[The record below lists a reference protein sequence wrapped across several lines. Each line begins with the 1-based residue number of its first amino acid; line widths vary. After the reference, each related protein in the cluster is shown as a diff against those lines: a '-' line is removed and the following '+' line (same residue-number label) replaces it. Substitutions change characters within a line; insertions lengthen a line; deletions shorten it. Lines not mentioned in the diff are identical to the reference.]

1 MRRGKRRKRP
11 PCLASPART
20 EIHHDLKRLLEHACL
35 LVLPEGAGRVLV
47 ERSVTV
53 CKRDMKHEIKHAAIP
68 DCKGGSVA
76 DAALEAGSA
85 RLEHACAAH
94 SKKKA
99 TRACC
104 SLSRRLRIRTRLPMG
119 SGLPGESHPLRA
131 HHGAHTQLSAGVAC
145 TCMQHAHASRR
156 QTHGA
161 CWSSEDTCTRTMH
174 PLVHLLSD
182 RCRASVASS
191 DELHGLFRTE

>member
-1 MRRGKRRKRP
+1 MRREEKWKRLLVSRGSGS
-11 PCLASPART
+11 SPART

-53 CKRDMKHEIKHAAIP
+53 YMRETKCEIKRVAEL
-68 DCKGGSVA
+68 DCRGGSVA
-76 DAALEAGSA
+76 NAALKERSA

-119 SGLPGESHPLRA
+119 SGLPGESQPLHA

-145 TCMQHAHASRR
+145 TCMQHARASRR
-156 QTHGA
+156 
-161 CWSSEDTCTRTMH
+161 
-174 PLVHLLSD
+174 
-182 RCRASVASS
+182 
-191 DELHGLFRTE
+191 